1 MADRMELLEAAL
13 DSLPDG
19 VGLWGR
25 EGEVKFW
32 NQAAQDIT
40 GYSSIEI
47 IGREMPEALERLMER
62 GSSQENLQPPET
74 PPENHRFVAL
84 IRHKCGHTVPVIA
97 SLHVLDN
104 GLGERIGSAVLF
116 HPVESRDALP
126 QSELTD
132 LSDLT
137 GARADLLERLQ
148 IEFDDF
154 TRNGTPFGVVRIAVD
169 QAHELRRTHGGAA
182 CHAMLEKVYHALAHG
197 MRPGEEIGYWSSDGF
212 LVIAHERNAEM
223 LVGHAKTLAGLAR
236 TADFRW
242 WGDRVSLTASVGAA
256 HAASDAG
263 ESLSQVLERADEA
276 LTTSIREGGNR
287 ATLLSAC
294 RPPVSSLEDSLC
306 SPS

>member
-1 MADRMELLEAAL
+1 MELLEAAL

-40 GYSSIEI
+40 GYTALELV
-47 IGREMPEALERLMER
+47 GHETPAALERLVEKV
-62 GSSQENLQPPET
+62 GALENREGPGAHPD
-74 PPENHRFVAL
+74 HYRFVAQVQ
-84 IRHKCGHTVPVIA
+84 HKFGHNVPVIA
-97 SLHVLDN
+97 NLLVLGN
-104 GLGERIGSAVLF
+104 GMGERIGSAVLF
-116 HPVESRDALP
+116 HPVESQDALP
-126 QSELTD
+126 QSELSDSPD
-132 LSDLT
+132 LK

-154 TRNGTPFGVVRIAVD
+154 CRGGAPLGVVRIAVD
-169 QAHELRRTHGGAA
+169 QAHELRNTHGEAA
-182 CHAMLEKVYHALAHG
+182 CHAMLEKVYYALAHG
-197 MRPGEEIGYWSSDGF
+197 LRPGEEIGYWSSEGF

-223 LVGHAKTLAGLAR
+223 LVGHAKTLVGLAR

-256 HAASDAG
+256 QASSDAG
-263 ESLSQVLERADEA
+263 ETLTHILDRADEA
-276 LTTSIREGGNR
+276 LEISIRDGGNR
-287 ATLLSAC
+287 ATLLSANH
-294 RPPVSSLEDSLC
+294 PTNASPEDLPC